1 MHIFYNVISLES
13 FGLLLQFFVCQTCL
27 VSPKIIITLVLVS
40 AKYSHTSL
48 TWLVILSAF
57 FLFQYNFRHFL
68 LKHLQTTNV
77 LPPPFPK
84 WLSSKSTWSGLFTQS
99 FSFNLLNAGYF
110 YVYKFLCSDN
120 SVNSVWYFWFFASLF
135 IRQDLAGRSVLKA
148 SEESLPQFR

>member
-13 FGLLLQFFVCQTCL
+13 FGLLLQFFVCQICL
-27 VSPKIIITLVLVS
+27 VSPKIIIILVLVS

-57 FLFQYNFRHFL
+57 FSFNTIFDIFYWNIFKPLMFFPL
-68 LKHLQTTNV
+68 LSLSGS
-77 LPPPFPK
+77 
-84 WLSSKSTWSGLFTQS
+84 SSKSTWSGLFTQS

-110 YVYKFLCSDN
+110 YVSKFLCSDN